1 MLVGSQNNCKNQSF
15 FINMGKSENKEIAKT
30 LFIEVGLSQAEIAKR
45 LKLSKQVI
53 SKWVNDENWN
63 VLKGSKTASPSQII
77 QRTFHQIA
85 RIYDEAE
92 KEDRKVTSGESDQI
106 SKLMAGI
113 KFIKKEADLSSYIQ
127 AYEEFLIYLRQ
138 EDAELAKDIADY
150 QMDFL
155 TLKARELSQP
165 K

>member
-1 MLVGSQNNCKNQSF
+1 MKA
-15 FINMGKSENKEIAKT
+15 KENKKIAKT
-30 LFIEVGLSQAEIAKR
+30 FFIELGLSQTEIAKR
-45 LKLSKQVI
+45 LKLSKQQI
-53 SKWVNDENWN
+53 NNWVLKGNWN
-63 VLKGSKTASPSQII
+63 VLKGSKTASPAQII
-77 QRTFHQIA
+77 QRTYNQIN
-85 RIYDEAE
+85 RIYDEAD
-92 KEDRKVTSGESDQI
+92 KEDRKVTTGESDQI

-113 KFIKKEADLSSYIQ
+113 KSIKKEADLSSYIQ

-155 TLKARELSQP
+155 TLKARELSKP